1 MPLEN
6 FGSILNFA
14 EELEKQDREFFTA
27 AAGNP
32 ACEPYREMFEQ
43 FATDAG
49 KNIKTVL
56 RTRRENVTEMILE
69 PIRDFTRAPYC
80 EECAAAGR
88 VTLDEALATAQR
100 LIDRAERYYT
110 EAAVKIRALPEVA
123 RALKTLAKK
132 HKKHREILLQDNDS
146 ASIG

>member
-14 EELEKQDREFFTA
+14 GEMEKQDQEFFSA
-27 AAGNP
+27 VAGNP
-32 ACEPYREMFEQ
+32 ACGEYKQMFEQ
-43 FATDAG
+43 FAADSS
-49 KNIKTVL
+49 KNLKTVL

-80 EECAAAGR
+80 EECAEAGSMPAE
-88 VTLDEALATAQR
+88 DALATANR

-110 EAAVKIRALPEVA
+110 EAALKIKALPEVA
-123 RALKTLAKK
+123 RALKIIAKK
-132 HKKHREILLQDNDS
+132 HKAHREKL
-146 ASIG
+146 ASL

>member
-14 EELEKQDREFFTA
+14 EELEKQDREFFSA
-27 AAGNP
+27 AANNP
-32 ACEPYREMFEQ
+32 ACESYRRIFEQ

-49 KNIKTVL
+49 KNIKIVL

-80 EECAAAGR
+80 EECATADRMA
-88 VTLDEALATAQR
+88 LDEALATANR
-100 LIDRAERYYT
+100 LVDRAHRYYS
-110 EAAVKIRALPEVA
+110 EAAVKIKALPEVA
-123 RALKTLAKK
+123 RALKILAKK
-132 HKKHREILLQDNDS
+132 HKAQCEML
-146 ASIG
+146 ASK